1 MHSIWFLAINMTFVF
16 YLYHM
21 ANFYLSMTYE
31 KFNVYDIKRR
41 NYIIKNFIKSYI
53 LYYISVVTIPI
64 IPMVLLNIGNV
75 NKCLHFIG
83 FLYCSNDTVA
93 LFKNMN
99 MSYSTKVHHIIST
112 TLSIINIFVDSL
124 RNDNITKLMSIYC
137 ILSCYPYEVNYCLGM
152 RFLLDRTEE
161 KKMKRQAFIKYLGC
175 CFINW
180 SIHSIYL
187 LYNIRNLNVIMVG
200 YYSLIVFIVYD
211 DIVLLKWLRN

>member
-1 MHSIWFLAINMTFVF
+1 MHSIWFLIINMIFIF
-16 YLYHM
+16 SLYRVVD
-21 ANFYLSMTYE
+21 FYLSLSYE
-31 KFNVYDIKRR
+31 KFNEYDIKRK

-53 LYYISVVTIPI
+53 LYYISVATIPLV
-64 IPMVLLNIGNV
+64 PMVLLNIGDV
-75 NKCLHFIG
+75 NKFLHFTG

-99 MSYSTKVHHIIST
+99 MSYSTKIHHIIST
-112 TLSIINIFVDSL
+112 TLSTINIFVDSL
-124 RNDNITKLMSIYC
+124 RDNNITKLMSIYC
-137 ILSCYPYEVNYCLGM
+137 LLSCYPYEVNYCLGM
-152 RFLLDRTEE
+152 RFLLDRTKE
-161 KKMKRQAFIKYLGC
+161 KKMKKLAFIKYSCC

-187 LYNIRNLNVIMVG
+187 IYNIRNLNIVMVG

>member
-1 MHSIWFLAINMTFVF
+1 MHSIWFLIINMIFIF
-16 YLYHM
+16 SLYQVVD
-21 ANFYLSMTYE
+21 FYLSMSYE
-31 KFNVYDIKRR
+31 KFNEYDIKRK

-53 LYYISVVTIPI
+53 LYYISVVTIPLV
-64 IPMVLLNIGNV
+64 PMVLLNIGDV
-75 NKCLHFIG
+75 NKFLHFTG

-99 MSYSTKVHHIIST
+99 MSYSTKIHHIIST
-112 TLSIINIFVDSL
+112 TLSTINIFVDSL
-124 RNDNITKLMSIYC
+124 RDNNITKLMSIYC
-137 ILSCYPYEVNYCLGM
+137 LLSCYPYEVNYCLGM
-152 RFLLDRTEE
+152 RFLSDRTKE
-161 KKMKRQAFIKYLGC
+161 KKMKKLAFIKYSCC

-187 LYNIRNLNVIMVG
+187 IYNIRNLNIVMVG

>member
-1 MHSIWFLAINMTFVF
+1 MHSLWFLVINMSFIF
-16 YLYHM
+16 GLYHL
-21 ANFYLSMTYE
+21 ADLYLSMNYK
-31 KFNVYDIKRR
+31 KFNEYEIKRR

-53 LYYISVVTIPI
+53 LYYISIVTIPI
-64 IPMVLLNIGNV
+64 VPIVLFNMANI
-75 NKCLHFIG
+75 NKCLHFLG
-83 FLYCSNDTVA
+83 FLYCTNDTVA

-112 TLSIINIFVDSL
+112 TFSIINIFVDPF
-124 RNDNITKLMSIYC
+124 RNHDIAKLMAVYM

-152 RFLLDRTEE
+152 RFLLDRSEE
-161 KKMKRQAFIKYLGC
+161 KKMKREALIKYLCC

-187 LYNIRNLNVIMVG
+187 LYNIRNLNIIMVT

-211 DIVLLKWLRN
+211 DIILIRWLRN